1 MLGEKERARKKKK
14 KRERENVDVR
24 VITCLSFVRRSV
36 GFCTI
41 NLANSFAHLNHKFN
55 RNSRLS
61 FIVLK
66 RVTNI

>member
-1 MLGEKERARKKKK
+1 MLGEKKEQEKK

>member
-1 MLGEKERARKKKK
+1 MLGEKERARKKK
-14 KRERENVDVR
+14 ERENVDVK

-55 RNSRLS
+55 RNSRLP

>member
-1 MLGEKERARKKKK
+1 MLGKKERARKKK

>member
-1 MLGEKERARKKKK
+1 MLGEKERARKK